1 MEEDRSGVR
10 EGGAVRLIIALGLYT
25 TEGVPMSIWLVMQAA
40 DGHERSFAV
49 HKPTTI
55 IGRETTCDVRVPIPT
70 VSQKH
75 CQITFDGSELK
86 LLDLRSDQGTFHNG
100 NRVDEA
106 VLSHEDKLTVGP
118 VTFVV
123 RVQQDVEALN
133 GHSGVPEIIIERHD
147 GLIADELVPPAGTA
161 VPFDG
166 TKDLSAG

>member
-1 MEEDRSGVR
+1 
-10 EGGAVRLIIALGLYT
+10 
-25 TEGVPMSIWLVMQAA
+25 MSIWLVMQAA

-86 LLDLRSDQGTFHNG
+86 LVDLRSDQGTFHNG
-100 NRVDEA
+100 NRVEEA
-106 VLSHEDKLTVGP
+106 VLLHEDTLTIGP

-123 RVQQDVEALN
+123 RVQQDADAMN
-133 GHSGVPEIIIERHD
+133 GQAGGAPEIIIERHD
-147 GLIADELVPPAGTA
+147 GLIADEFVHPPGTA
-161 VPFDG
+161 APFDSA
-166 TKDLSAG
+166 KDLSAG